1 MGKKAR
7 AKQAERW
14 PGKGERVATPF
25 PLPKLPLGLPRSP
38 IFFFFFPPTWNFSP
52 FFPNVEPG
60 PRLMLDEPQ
69 LDAHPRRPRGS

>member
-14 PGKGERVATPF
+14 PGEGERVATPF
-25 PLPKLPLGLPRSP
+25 PLPKLPLGLLRSP
-38 IFFFFFPPTWNFSP
+38 ISFFFFLPTSIFSP
-52 FFPNVEPG
+52 FFPNAEPG

-69 LDAHPRRPRGS
+69 LDAHPRRPRGN